1 MGNGVETTSTY
12 YLLKKM
18 VLSTPAK
25 TFHVDAL
32 SVRIYDSADELA
44 NDAAQQVQQYL
55 QSLLTQQSTVSILL
69 ATGNSQ
75 IKFLDALMSLGG
87 VDWSKVQCFHLDE
100 YLGIDANHP
109 ASFRRYLRER
119 VENRVNFKQFH
130 YIEGDATE
138 PLAEC
143 DRYTNLLLAQPI
155 DLCFLGLGRNGH
167 LAFNEPSVADVN
179 DSHSVKLVKLEQATR
194 QQQVD
199 GGYFPV
205 LEAVPQYAFTL
216 TIPMLCAA
224 KKIICLAAKKHKAF
238 AVQKMLQGSINQEFP
253 ASILRTQ
260 ATATLFLD
268 IDSASLLAHNRGT

>member
-1 MGNGVETTSTY
+1 
-12 YLLKKM
+12 M

-25 TFHVDAL
+25 TFQVDAL
-32 SVRIYDSADELA
+32 SVRIYNSAVELA
-44 NDAAQQVQQYL
+44 NDAAQQVQHYL

-87 VDWSKVQCFHLDE
+87 IDWSKVQCFHLDE

-119 VENRVNFKQFH
+119 VENRVNPKQFH
-130 YIEGDATE
+130 YIQGDAKE

-143 DRYTNLLLAQPI
+143 DRYTHLLLAQPI
-155 DLCFLGLGRNGH
+155 DLCCLGLGKNGH
-167 LAFNEPSVADVN
+167 LAFNEPSVANFN
-179 DSHSVKLVKLEQATR
+179 DAHAVKLVKLEQSTR

-199 GGYFPV
+199 GGYFPA

-224 KKIICLAAKKHKAF
+224 KKIICLAAKEHKAS
-238 AVQKMLQGSINQEFP
+238 AVQKMLQESIGEDFP
-253 ASILRTQ
+253 ASILRTK

-268 IDSASLLAHNRGT
+268 TDSSSLLTQNSGT